1 MSDMQKEAVAKLND
15 LRMSPRKV
23 RLVADLIKG
32 LEVQR
37 AQAQL
42 LASNKDAA
50 RPILKLMQSA
60 VANAVHNHHLKAETL
75 VVASTCVDG
84 GKILYRWM
92 PRAMGRATPVRKRSA
107 HLTLVL
113 RGEVDPAW
121 KPEHSD
127 NDDVITNEKTNE
139 KLDSASSKSDST
151 ASNFDSR
158 T

>member
-42 LASNKDAA
+42 LTSNKDAA

-127 NDDVITNEKTNE
+127 NENHTEISDIDDAITNK
-139 KLDSASSKSDST
+139 KSDST

-158 T
+158 I